1 MNNKSVNVQLLV
13 LTGLFV
19 ALTAVGAFLKIP
31 TASGVAITLQ
41 LLFTFLAGILLGPGW
56 GALSQLVYVLL
67 GLAGVPIFTAGGG
80 FGYALQPSF
89 GFLLGLIPC
98 AALTGWIARA
108 GERRTVL
115 RIILACLAGWAVLYA
130 VGLPYMA
137 AVLNLHLKKGLD
149 AAAIM
154 KIGMLIYL
162 PGDAL
167 KIAATVIL
175 SKALLP
181 VMNKIRR

>member
-1 MNNKSVNVQLLV
+1 MNSKTVNVQLLV

-19 ALTAVGAFLKIP
+19 ALTAVSAFLKIP
-31 TASGVAITLQ
+31 TASGVSITLQ

-56 GALSQLVYVLL
+56 GAVSQLVYVLL
-67 GLAGVPIFTAGGG
+67 GLVGVPIFTQGGG
-80 FGYALQPSF
+80 FGYVLQPSF

-98 AALTGWIARA
+98 AAVTGWIARS
-108 GERRTVL
+108 GNRRSVL
-115 RIILACLAGWAVLYA
+115 RIILSCLAGWAVLYA
-130 VGLPYMA
+130 IGLPYMA
-137 AVLNLHLKKGLD
+137 AILNIHLKKGLD
-149 AAAIM
+149 AATIM

-167 KIAATVIL
+167 KVAATVIL

-181 VMNKIRR
+181 VMDTIRR